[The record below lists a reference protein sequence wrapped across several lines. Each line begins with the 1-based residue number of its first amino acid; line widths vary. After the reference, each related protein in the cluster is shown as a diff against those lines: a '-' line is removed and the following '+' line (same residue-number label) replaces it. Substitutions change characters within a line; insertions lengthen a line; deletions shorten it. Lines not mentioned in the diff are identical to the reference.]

1 MHHKLE
7 LGGQPVAE
15 LLENALPELVDRIL
29 ASLPTEL
36 PVYGQLPQEELQG
49 EIAATIQQTLRGFI
63 GAVRTGALPNPEQ
76 LSVLAETAARRAEER
91 VPLEA
96 IVAAYHL
103 GVAVCFDYVRE
114 LAGPDDA
121 AAALELAA
129 LTTRYL
135 QRVVASCCG
144 GYLQERQIQVGD
156 EETSRQA
163 LLAALLAG
171 PDVGPD
177 ADAAAD
183 HAGMTLPSAYLAVSI
198 AVGPHPDET
207 APGVDPA
214 IAARRKLRRMRA
226 ELERRFGG
234 AVLAELSPT
243 RGLLLVPSR
252 DASSTISARDWAA
265 ATDLHRA
272 LGAAAGA
279 DVLAGVAAA
288 PVAETAAAAELAAQ
302 VRDVATIAGR
312 GPGVYRLDDVL
323 LEYQL
328 TRPGPARDRLASAVA
343 PLATRPELRE
353 TLEAYLEHGLDR
365 QRTARSLHLHP
376 NTVDYRIRKIG
387 VLTGLDATRAGD
399 VVRVRAALA
408 AWRATRATRATAS
421 GGRPPSG

>member
-1 MHHKLE
+1 MTYHKLE
-7 LGGQPVAE
+7 LGGQPVAD
-15 LLENALPELVDRIL
+15 LLENALPELVGRIL
-29 ASLPTEL
+29 ASLPAEL
-36 PVYGQLPQEELQG
+36 PVYGQLPQEEMQG
-49 EIAATIQQTLRGFI
+49 EIATTIQQTMRGFI
-63 GAVRTGALPNPEQ
+63 GAVRTGALPSPEH

-171 PDVGPD
+171 PDV
-177 ADAAAD
+177 DAAAD
-183 HAGMTLPSAYLAVSI
+183 HAGMALPTGYLAVSI

-234 AVLAELSPT
+234 AVLAELSPS

-252 DASSTISARDWAA
+252 DASSTISAQDWAA

-272 LGAAAGA
+272 LTGAAGA
-279 DVLAGVAAA
+279 DVLAGVAVG

-312 GPGVYRLDDVL
+312 RPGVYRLDDVL

-328 TRPGPARDRLASAVA
+328 TRPDPARDRLAEAIA

-353 TLEAYLEHGLDR
+353 TLAAYLEHGLDR

-408 AWRATRATRATAS
+408 AWRATRATAF